1 MSERAAILQRG
12 AVGSQMDDQ
21 NGNVIDGTERA
32 RQWSRSRSKARAAA
46 EPNSDAPKSIASSLL
61 VPAELVSAITS
72 QTAGE
77 DSFATDENVRAAA
90 RTADTRSVAA
100 ARFSDEKHHHPNPF
114 LAPESARIGNASKG
128 ARRTRG
134 RSLAALISRSA
145 DGVRTRYSAH
155 RPTPH
160 TPRRRLRMVRL
171 TRPVIATFG
180 ALGGVA
186 LVAAILTQL
195 GTSVLSP
202 AQLSRG
208 LNTQELLPILRP
220 GSLAAGANPLGA
232 RESVRQT
239 VPHRARHA
247 RVRRATNEQLRKR
260 HATIRAATRH
270 RYTTPPSSASRSSTA
285 SAASNA
291 GSSGSSGSTPPSSAP
306 PAGQPA
312 SATGGSSSQTSTPAQ
327 RPAFGPNGTLGPGHG
342 NGTG

>member
-1 MSERAAILQRG
+1 
-12 AVGSQMDDQ
+12 MDDQ

-32 RQWSRSRSKARAAA
+32 RQWRRSRSKAAAA
-46 EPNSDAPKSIASSLL
+46 AQPNSDAPKSIASSLL

-90 RTADTRSVAA
+90 GTADTRSVAA
-100 ARFSDEKHHHPNPF
+100 ARVSDEKHHHPNPF
-114 LAPESARIGNASKG
+114 LAPESARIGSASKG
-128 ARRTRG
+128 AGRPRG

-160 TPRRRLRMVRL
+160 TPAATPHRRLRMVPL
-171 TRPVIATFG
+171 TRPVIATLG

-186 LVAAILTQL
+186 LVAAILTQS
-195 GTSVLSP
+195 GTSVVSP
-202 AQLSRG
+202 AQPSRG
-208 LNTQELLPILRP
+208 LNTQELLPIFRP

-232 RESVRQT
+232 RDSVRQT
-239 VPHRARHA
+239 VPRRARHA
-247 RVRRATNEQLRKR
+247 RVRRAPNERLRKG
-260 HATIRAATRH
+260 HATSRAATRH
-270 RYTTPPSSASRSSTA
+270 RSTTPSSPASRSSTA
-285 SAASNA
+285 SAASN
-291 GSSGSSGSTPPSSAP
+291 SGSSSSSASTPPSPAP
-306 PAGQPA
+306 PA

>member
-1 MSERAAILQRG
+1 
-12 AVGSQMDDQ
+12 MDDQ

-32 RQWSRSRSKARAAA
+32 RQWRRSRSKAAAAA

-77 DSFATDENVRAAA
+77 DSVATDENVRAAA
-90 RTADTRSVAA
+90 GTADARSVAA

-128 ARRTRG
+128 ARSPRG

-145 DGVRTRYSAH
+145 GGVRTRYSAH
-155 RPTPH
+155 RPTPPTLAA

-171 TRPVIATFG
+171 TRPVIATLG

-202 AQLSRG
+202 AQPSRG
-208 LNTQELLPILRP
+208 LNTQESLPIFRP
-220 GSLAAGANPLGA
+220 GSLAAGTNPLGA

-260 HATIRAATRH
+260 YATSRAATRH

-327 RPAFGPNGTLGPGHG
+327 RPAFGLNGTLGPGHG